1 MQITEAGELAEVKCR
16 KNSHCLLKDKGRISV
31 GISRSMEQVQPF
43 SHRKWA
49 YKCRELS
56 SVSYRIEL
64 KSSSI
69 PKVIRKEQSFSTFF
83 LAMLTI
89 YQEITEGLHLIEQC
103 GCEVESGYDFN
114 IPNLCC

>member
-1 MQITEAGELAEVKCR
+1 M
-16 KNSHCLLKDKGRISV
+16 LKSSVGRTPIAYLRIKEGIPV
-31 GISRSMEQVQPF
+31 GISRSMEQVQPLF
-43 SHRKWA
+43 HRKWA

-56 SVSYRIEL
+56 SVFYWIEL

-103 GCEVESGYDFN
+103 GCEVVSGCDLN
-114 IPNLCC
+114 IPNRCC

>member
-1 MQITEAGELAEVKCR
+1 M
-16 KNSHCLLKDKGRISV
+16 LKSSVGRTPIAYLKIKEGIPV
-31 GISRSMEQVQPF
+31 GISRSMEQVQPL

-56 SVSYRIEL
+56 SVFYQIDL

-89 YQEITEGLHLIEQC
+89 YQENH
-103 GCEVESGYDFN
+103 
-114 IPNLCC
+114 